1 MASRTVKRLF
11 DLDFDEI
18 SLVDRSANQHADVA
32 IAKRDEGTSMT
43 VLMDAEGYVV
53 DAAEL
58 EPGDVVYDAESGE
71 ELVACEEGAEPE
83 DYFEAAD
90 EATEEVGK
98 FDWEGF
104 VKPAKAAAGST
115 RKAGMGKEQYKDLGR
130 AASRNA
136 RGAMRDGA
144 MKAKGPVGSWRN
156 ATATSANTR
165 SGRIALG
172 GTAAAGTGYAVHKSL
187 GESVYE
193 ELSKAASTDARDEV
207 ISKAMQEARNETLAA
222 RQDAEAAWTI
232 AKNLQ
237 DERELEEY
245 TEIAKGYGLPG
256 DPAEIAV
263 ILKSAADT
271 MPREHLEYLDRL
283 FSAAGE
289 QIFNEIG
296 SAGGPQESSVMGQVE
311 ALAGQAISKADIS
324 EAAAI
329 VELFS
334 ANPAAYDEYLAETR

>member
-136 RGAMRDGA
+136 RGAMRDG
-144 MKAKGPVGSWRN
+144 
-156 ATATSANTR
+156 ATSANTR